1 MTRSEVFT
9 LALKLA
15 LTAPDDEASEKAT
28 RLAEEIGVGLDELAV
43 ARCKREALLDLGMI
57 RP

>member
-1 MTRSEVFT
+1 MNHAQALT

-15 LTAPDDEASEKAT
+15 LTAPDEEASEKAT
-28 RLAEEIGVGLDELAV
+28 ALAEEIAANLDELAI

-57 RP
+57 R

>member
-1 MTRSEVFT
+1 MNHAQALT

-15 LTAPDDEASEKAT
+15 LTAPDEDSSEKAT
-28 RLAEEIGVGLDELAV
+28 ALAEEIAAYLDELAI

>member
-1 MTRSEVFT
+1 MNHAQALT

-15 LTAPDDEASEKAT
+15 LTAPNEEASEKAT
-28 RLAEEIGVGLDELAV
+28 ALAEEIAAKLDEFSI

-57 RP
+57 R

>member
-1 MTRSEVFT
+1 MNHAQAFT

-15 LTAPDDEASEKAT
+15 LTAPDDKASEEAT
-28 RLAEEIGVGLDELAV
+28 KLAEEIGAHLDEFSI

-57 RP
+57 R

>member
-28 RLAEEIGVGLDELAV
+28 RLAEEIGVGLDELAI

>member
-1 MTRSEVFT
+1 MNHSQAFT

-15 LTAPDDEASEKAT
+15 LTAPNDEASEKAT
-28 RLAEEIGVGLDELAV
+28 KLAEEIGANLDEFSI

>member
-1 MTRSEVFT
+1 MNHSQAFT

-28 RLAEEIGVGLDELAV
+28 KLAEEIGANLDELAI